1 MEIADM
7 VECQSKLG
15 ELLNGQTLPD
25 AGSVLACAQ
34 VIDGLNDAALT
45 ALIVKAK
52 AVNALFPADT
62 PASLKA
68 AVSRGFLSL
77 SSASLIAVQK
87 YGADPAKPNT
97 P

>member
-1 MEIADM
+1 M
-7 VECQSKLG
+7 VDCQSKLG
-15 ELLNGQTLPD
+15 ELLNGHAIGD
-25 AGSVLACAQ
+25 AGTILACAQ
-34 VIDGLNDAALT
+34 VIDGLSDAALTALT